1 MKNTFWLQTPES
13 EDKPTFADGVRYWA
27 AILLCIAAFLLL
39 SACTWQTEV
48 EVAEAVAAQV
58 NDARIDEWVQA
69 AQRGNPNITEHELA
83 RVRLSAMYIE
93 KGKQ

>member
-1 MKNTFWLQTPES
+1 MNT
-13 EDKPTFADGVRYWA
+13 DKPTFADVVRYWA

-39 SACTWQTEV
+39 SACTWQTEI

-69 AQRGNPNITEHELA
+69 AQRANPNLSPEDLSK
-83 RVRLSAMYIE
+83 VRAAAMYLE
-93 KGKQ
+93 GVRR